1 MNGILP
7 VDKPEGPTSHDA
19 VAVARRALG
28 VRRIGHTGTLDP
40 FATGLLLLCVG
51 PATRLA
57 EYLSGLPKTYQ
68 AVARLGVL
76 TDTLDR
82 TGEVVSSDEAWAGAG
97 AEEIRQAFEDQVG
110 TRLQRPPAFSAKKL
124 AGKRAYHLARSGAEV
139 ELDAVE
145 VEIHDL
151 TVLDVTGPDVRFQMA
166 CASGTYVRAVARDAG
181 EALGT
186 GAHLTDLR
194 RTAVGQF
201 AVDRAVSLAQLE
213 DAVAVDRAMIRPLD
227 ALSHLT
233 VVRLDPDEAAAVR
246 HGRSVPAR
254 DRHQVGTIV
263 LAVDD
268 QLLAIAH
275 GDGVAL
281 RPRKVLA

>member
-68 AVARLGVL
+68 AVARLGTL
-76 TDTLDR
+76 TNTLDR
-82 TGEVVSSDEAWAGAG
+82 TGDVVSSDDAWASAG
-97 AEEIRQAFEDQVG
+97 EEQIRRAFEDQVG
-110 TRLQRPPAFSAKKL
+110 PRLQHPPAFSAKKVG
-124 AGKRAYHLARSGAEV
+124 GKRAYDLARSGVEV

-145 VEIHDL
+145 VEISEL
-151 TVLDVTGPDVRFQMA
+151 TVLDVSGPEVRFRMTGS
-166 CASGTYVRAVARDAG
+166 SGTYVRAVARDAG

-201 AVDRAVSLAQLE
+201 SVDRAVTLVGLE
-213 DAVAVDRAMIRPLD
+213 DAAAVTRAMIRPLD
-227 ALSHLT
+227 ALDHLT
-233 VVRLDPDEAAAVR
+233 IVRLEPEEAAAVR

-254 DRHQVGTIV
+254 DRHQVGTVV

-268 QLLAIAH
+268 QLLAIAQ
-275 GDGVAL
+275 GDGTVL